1 MTPKKKKRTLP
12 SVEPVEVIAAMP
24 PERIRANLDAVLE
37 RLGTLAEK
45 RERYARKLQTTTE
58 EETRLTLQSQM
69 LSTALTLHRQART
82 GIVPGAAE
90 RLRATIAAAPRVA
103 EQTLA
108 ANVVTIVRQAQ
119 GAPVTP
125 QQVHARLEQLGIDRS
140 ERVIRQA
147 LRRWRDEG
155 VLVRDGHAYRALPQG

>member
-1 MTPKKKKRTLP
+1 MAKTKTRLP
-12 SVEPVEVIAAMP
+12 SIEPVEVLAAMP
-24 PERIRANLDAVLE
+24 RPQIEADLRTVQDRLAVVTER
-37 RLGTLAEK
+37 
-45 RERYARKLQTTTE
+45 RERFERKLQMTTD

-69 LSTALTLHRQART
+69 LSLALRLHQHAEA

-90 RLRATIAAAPRVA
+90 TLRATIAAAPRVA

-108 ANVVTIVRQAQ
+108 ANVIAIVRQAE

-125 QQVHARLEQLGIDRS
+125 QQIHARLTQLGIDRS

-147 LRRWRDEG
+147 LRRWVEQG
-155 VLVRDGHAYRALPQG
+155 QLVRDGHAYRALARS